1 MMMAAAVAGAS
12 RRMSDV
18 MVAYESPV
26 RKVIGG
32 RSALGPTFSKR
43 IHNGYIGRKNA
54 QRVASVERN
63 PLILWLPDLGSN
75 QGPAD

>member
-12 RRMSDV
+12 RSVPDV
-18 MVAYESPV
+18 MGAHELRVS
-26 RKVIGG
+26 KVIGG
-32 RSALGPTFSKR
+32 RSALATTLPKR
-43 IHNGYIGRKNA
+43 IHNGYIGCKNA